1 MTNTTVYTN
10 GHVGQGVAID
20 AGADRSAD
28 LTANSEMALLL
39 RELAALRA
47 ENRHLRNRLPKSGRY
62 SQRVRKA
69 CVDAHALLL
78 AAFSGDATG
87 IVSTRNDGLLKRSA
101 WTWAVAVLRYAG
113 IVADDAKQWRK
124 GLRWIV
130 TDLNTAVLQL
140 ETAIT
145 ELDVPEGYAR
155 LVELRRP

>member
-1 MTNTTVYTN
+1 MMTNTAIYTN
-10 GHVGQGVAID
+10 GHAGQD
-20 AGADRSAD
+20 AAAE
-28 LTANSEMALLL
+28 SETALLL

-47 ENRHLRNRLPKSGRY
+47 ENRHLRNRLPKSQRY

-87 IVSTRNDGLLKRSA
+87 IVSTRNDGLMKRSA

-113 IVADDAKQWRK
+113 IVDPSNRQWRK
-124 GLRWIV
+124 GLKWIV
-130 TDLNTAVLQL
+130 TDLDTAILQL

-145 ELDVPEGYAR
+145 ELDSPAGYAR
-155 LVELRRP
+155 LVELRRR

>member
-10 GHVGQGVAID
+10 GHVAQNVGVD
-20 AGADRSAD
+20 VD
-28 LTANSEMALLL
+28 SEMTLLL

-87 IVSTRNDGLLKRSA
+87 IVSTRNDGLMKRPA

-130 TDLNTAVLQL
+130 TDLDTAILQL
-140 ETAIT
+140 ETAIK